1 VLASWRSFDRP
12 TQVLLVNEITLNMS
26 FFLLF
31 PFIATHLARDLGFAT
46 WTVGLILGVR
56 VFCQQGLTVLGG
68 TLGDRFGY
76 KPIIVIGLALR
87 AVGFFVFG
95 LADTFWGVLL
105 AAVLTGLAGA
115 LYSPARRAYVAI
127 LGGPRRAQLYA
138 WVNVCAQTGLVL
150 GPLLGSALV
159 PLGFQTLSFLAAGG
173 FTALF
178 IAQWLSL
185 PGGHGGGAQG
195 GALEAGVVATW
206 LRVLRNRDF
215 MRFALVMSSYFTLYN
230 QIYIGLPLEMRRL
243 TGSDQATGAIF
254 LLVAGTAMTLQT
266 FVSARFERRFGLA
279 RSIAIGL
286 CVYALGYLPVLL
298 SALFAAS
305 AAAPLA
311 DLPSLAVAAAPVA
324 ASAFLIGVAS
334 LVVQPFA
341 NALIP
346 RLANEQAIG
355 THIGFYWMFTGI
367 TATVGNTLLGLAFDA
382 AGILPG
388 LPWISLVLA
397 GLASA
402 IGMALLSRGPAFKEE
417 PRPA

>member
-1 VLASWRSFDRP
+1 
-12 TQVLLVNEITLNMS
+12 LVNEVTMNMS

-76 KPIIVIGLALR
+76 KPVIVIGLALR
-87 AVGFFVFG
+87 SIGFLLFG
-95 LADTFWGVLL
+95 LADTFWGVML
-105 AAVLTGLAGA
+105 AAVLTGLAGS
-115 LYSPARRAYVAI
+115 LFSPALRAYVAVHA
-127 LGGPRRAQLYA
+127 GPRRAQLYA
-138 WVNVCAQTGLVL
+138 ILNVCGQTGLVL

-159 PLGFQTLSFLAAGG
+159 PLGFQALSLLAAGG
-173 FTALF
+173 FTLLF
-178 IAQWLSL
+178 AAQWASL
-185 PGGHGGGAQG
+185 PGGLGGGGEG
-195 GALEAGVVATW
+195 GAARQSVAATW
-206 LRVLRNRDF
+206 LGVVRNRDF

-243 TGSDQATGAIF
+243 TGGDQATGIIF
-254 LLVAGTAMTLQT
+254 LLVAGTAIALQGL
-266 FVSARFERRFGLA
+266 VSARFERRFGLA
-279 RSIAIGL
+279 RSIAIGMG
-286 CVYALGYLPVLL
+286 VYAVGYVPVLL

-305 AAAPLA
+305 ALSPAA
-311 DLPSLAVAAAPVA
+311 DLPALAIAAAPVA
-324 ASAFLIGVAS
+324 VSAFVIGIAS

-346 RLANEQAIG
+346 RLAWEQAIG

-367 TATVGNTLLGLAFDA
+367 TATIGNTLLGLAFDA
-382 AGILPG
+382 AGVLPG
-388 LPWISLVLA
+388 LPWISLIVA

-402 IGMALLSRGPAFKEE
+402 AGMALLSRGAAFREA